1 MTAAGHRVQPR
12 TNFIIE
18 REKPVELSVQ
28 GLLESVGISLL
39 SEWDV
44 LAFVYRH
51 GVSLTSIGQIAS
63 LVGYENGVVASAL
76 DRLEREKL
84 IERSRPSQ
92 EVCFYRIF
100 ASMDAERQHCLQ
112 QLLSQSEGRAGRLL
126 LAKRQAPLRSES
138 GRKEQPA
145 ESRR

>member
-1 MTAAGHRVQPR
+1 M
-12 TNFIIE
+12 
-18 REKPVELSVQ
+18 ELSVQ
-28 GLLESVGISLL
+28 SLLERVGISLL

-44 LAFVYRH
+44 LGFVYRH

-92 EVCFYRIF
+92 EVCFYRIY
-100 ASMDAERQHCLQ
+100 ASMDAERQQCLQ

-126 LAKRQAPLRSES
+126 LAKRQAPVWSES
-138 GRKEQPA
+138 GREEQSA

>member
-1 MTAAGHRVQPR
+1 
-12 TNFIIE
+12 
-18 REKPVELSVQ
+18 VELSVKSC
-28 GLLESVGISLL
+28 LESVGISLL

-63 LVGYENGVVASAL
+63 LIGYESTVVSGAL

-92 EVCFYRIF
+92 EVCFYRIL
-100 ASMDAERQHCLQ
+100 APTDAGRQHCLQ
-112 QLLSQSEGRAGRLL
+112 QLISLSEGRARRLL
-126 LAKRQAPLRSES
+126 LAKRQKPVWSES
-138 GRKEQPA
+138 GEKNNRQNLDGKGNGYV
-145 ESRR
+145 